1 MGTTAKGVLT
11 EVYVD
16 TQAEETT
23 IVEIHTYLAKAITD
37 YNDRSERLTIEV
49 YTGRDSSGNVL
60 STSKRLELEDLPAIA
75 DYVED
80 DFMMVTMADGVVKT
94 IADPEVV
101 ADAYVSAYSSKPVDG
116 IPNPDGRL
124 TSVTADG
131 TKYDTSA
138 EAYYDPEYLYDYS
151 DDSQQLDGYT
161 YNLMLDSYG
170 YLLGIENVT
179 DDENFFF
186 VVGYEVGSSV
196 LAKTVDKALVIF
208 PDGTMKTVDA
218 MEKDD
223 APDVTTA
230 SESNINAWYNYTVN
244 SDGVYVIS
252 GLTNRQF
259 AETRTASDAD
269 EGKINSSNTTI
280 GTDIDV
286 AGTSVPNWV
295 YGNNDS
301 VYISVDKDTSVTD
314 VYGSIVDVNG
324 VSTGIKNTSIVPGAV
339 VGQFGQADKAN
350 VFGLYNS
357 NGYVTYA
364 IVVGDNGSV
373 SENFVYLTSG
383 ITGSYYDSET
393 KQYIYEYDAITNDSD
408 EIVTVESTTRTAV
421 GGAQL
426 KADSLYVASYD
437 ADGFIDK
444 MELKTD
450 DNTGSGAKY
459 NTETYKDEGY
469 GQMTIASGNRQQVVL
484 SGAVLYLDASDN
496 DEYVVLDEDARFF
509 VNGQDDDNG
518 EYDLYPT
525 AASALAAL
533 GESNIVTGA
542 GKIVIIADST
552 TGFGTTVIF
561 LDAEYEETGSPATPT
576 TGEIKL
582 SGVSIGGTSIGSP
595 NGYEDIDDAVQ
606 HARTISLSDAQ
617 LDQTLSLTASST
629 TAGVTNI
636 RATIKVFNTADDV
649 YSFIGSASDTNT
661 FANAGTSVSGTT
673 ASGLAL
679 GNGNVIVIEIHDNI
693 NSADPTYFAYV
704 VSARA

>member
-1 MGTTAKGVLT
+1 M
-11 EVYVD
+11 
-16 TQAEETT
+16 
-23 IVEIHTYLAKAITD
+23 
-37 YNDRSERLTIEV
+37 
-49 YTGRDSSGNVL
+49 
-60 STSKRLELEDLPAIA
+60 
-75 DYVED
+75 
-80 DFMMVTMADGVVKT
+80 
-94 IADPEVV
+94 
-101 ADAYVSAYSSKPVDG
+101 
-116 IPNPDGRL
+116 
-124 TSVTADG
+124 
-131 TKYDTSA
+131 
-138 EAYYDPEYLYDYS
+138 
-151 DDSQQLDGYT
+151 
-161 YNLMLDSYG
+161 
-170 YLLGIENVT
+170 
-179 DDENFFF
+179 
-186 VVGYEVGSSV
+186 
-196 LAKTVDKALVIF
+196 
-208 PDGTMKTVDA
+208 
-218 MEKDD
+218 
-223 APDVTTA
+223 
-230 SESNINAWYNYTVN
+230 
-244 SDGVYVIS
+244 
-252 GLTNRQF
+252 
-259 AETRTASDAD
+259 
-269 EGKINSSNTTI
+269 
-280 GTDIDV
+280 
-286 AGTSVPNWV
+286 
-295 YGNNDS
+295 
-301 VYISVDKDTSVTD
+301 
-314 VYGSIVDVNG
+314 
-324 VSTGIKNTSIVPGAV
+324 
-339 VGQFGQADKAN
+339 
-350 VFGLYNS
+350 
-357 NGYVTYA
+357 
-364 IVVGDNGSV
+364 
-373 SENFVYLTSG
+373 
-383 ITGSYYDSET
+383 
-393 KQYIYEYDAITNDSD
+393 
-408 EIVTVESTTRTAV
+408 ESTTRTAV

-469 GQMTIASGNRQQVVL
+469 GQMTIASGDSQQVVL

-561 LDAEYEETGSPATPT
+561 LDAKYEETGSPATPT

-617 LDQTLSLTASST
+617 LDQKLSLTASST

-704 VSARA
+704 VNARA